1 MSRHAAKRRIQG
13 STLRT
18 ELEAAGIAV
27 RARSVRELPEEAPFA
42 YKDIDEVVA
51 TCEQAGLC
59 SRVVRL
65 RPLGVVKG

>member
-42 YKDIDEVVA
+42 
-51 TCEQAGLC
+51 
-59 SRVVRL
+59 
-65 RPLGVVKG
+65 